1 MMKTM
6 QNRKIQRFIYH
17 AKHQYLT
24 MNNVVL
30 AIAAVIAI
38 SWVWASVQ
46 AVQRNYQLQRE
57 VDDKQRQ
64 LALTQLQTDT
74 LAYQQKYY
82 QSHEYLSLEAKRRL
96 GLAESGEK
104 VVVLPP
110 NTAAAI
116 ARDKAASN
124 DTIPAPADD
133 QTPPFQ
139 QWMNFLFG
147 GNSRSLQNND

>member
-1 MMKTM
+1 MKTM

-30 AIAAVIAI
+30 AVAAVIAM

-96 GLAESGEK
+96 GLAEPGEK

-116 ARDKAASN
+116 AKDKAASTT
-124 DTIPAPADD
+124 DTTSASVDD

-147 GNSRSLQNND
+147 GNRQSLQNND